1 MKAITV
7 GSKLLSNTYKQGNW
21 GGGEVFMN
29 RKYYGIIVV
38 IAVLFLINGFTKSI
52 SMEGFL
58 SLVAIIG
65 IIIYIGYINTSIR
78 EMKHRIEILE
88 KNIQKK

>member
-1 MKAITV
+1 MK
-7 GSKLLSNTYKQGNW
+7 
-21 GGGEVFMN
+21 
-29 RKYYGIIVV
+29 RKYYVIIIA
-38 IAVLFLINGFTKSI
+38 IAVLFLINEFTKAI

-88 KNIQKK
+88 KNIQKNNDRIID

>member
-1 MKAITV
+1 MK
-7 GSKLLSNTYKQGNW
+7 
-21 GGGEVFMN
+21 
-29 RKYYGIIVV
+29 RKYYGMIVV